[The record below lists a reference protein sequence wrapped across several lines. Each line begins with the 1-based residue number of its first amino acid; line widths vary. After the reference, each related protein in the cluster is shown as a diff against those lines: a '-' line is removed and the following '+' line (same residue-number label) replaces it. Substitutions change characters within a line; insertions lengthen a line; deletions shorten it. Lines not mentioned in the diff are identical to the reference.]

1 MDDKR
6 RGEKLR
12 EIEQFMPKLLNSNPL
27 RPIVTL
33 AGPSKTGEIY
43 MTKESAMDSTK
54 LQDAFNFK
62 FDNDKEKNDVDTD
75 LYKNNNQNDNKNN
88 DGNKIKNSSI
98 HGNLGPGSALNS
110 EVSSVSSYN
119 GRILD
124 SPSPAVPPS
133 PSLNSIP
140 GKKERTPLVSM
151 GASDG
156 LSGTTGPPSFLFNLD
171 LLNIPNYDATL
182 PHGKKISHL
191 NDFALSYQ
199 NQKLNQTMNL
209 NSLSPQTD
217 SESSNSVLSQLQG
230 QSSLSDLDH
239 NNNNNNNNNNSNTFQ
254 GFRSSQLTPTE
265 LQELRGRR
273 PTMIELG
280 QLHQPSDESF
290 HDMSMSRRRHSLG
303 DDPSLESEPS
313 SYENEEWRKLDIFA
327 TPKFDESDP
336 RSLAQYR
343 RHQQALLEAD
353 SSHHHRGSFMA
364 KNNEFEHYGNSNAHS
379 NLNSR
384 HYNGQGG
391 MSEKMWRERL
401 EEANYDHIGRSQGS
415 YPYHQSA
422 VHPTSSLHF
431 ESKHG
436 HQHPSQSQSYSQLS
450 WQQQELRHLQ
460 QQQHQRLSFDGQLN
474 VSSYSVLTHSYL

>member
-98 HGNLGPGSALNS
+98 HGNLGPGSAVNS

-239 NNNNNNNNNNSNTFQ
+239 NNNNNNNNSNTFQ

-280 QLHQPSDESF
+280 QLHQPSEESF
-290 HDMSMSRRRHSLG
+290 HDIPMGRRRHSLG
-303 DDPSLESEPS
+303 DDPALESDPS
-313 SYENEEWRKLDIFA
+313 PYENEEWRKLDIFA
-327 TPKFDESDP
+327 TPKVDESDP

-353 SSHHHRGSFMA
+353 SSHHHRVSYLG
-364 KNNEFEHYGNSNAHS
+364 KNNEFEHYGNSNGNS
-379 NLNSR
+379 NLSSR
-384 HYNGQGG
+384 HHNGQGHGG
-391 MSEKMWRERL
+391 MSEKIWRERL
-401 EEANYDHIGRSQGS
+401 EEANYDHTGRSQGA
-415 YPYHQSA
+415 YHLSTGT
-422 VHPTSSLHF
+422 PTSSLHF

-436 HQHPSQSQSYSQLS
+436 HQYPSQSYSQLA
-450 WQQQELRHLQ
+450 WQQ
-460 QQQHQRLSFDGQLN
+460 QQQHHQQQQQQQRLSFDGHLN
-474 VSSYSVLTHSYL
+474 VSTRFLS